1 LIPSG
6 RTLIEEI
13 MRQSRK
19 TETEDVVMKVSDIVF
34 LRNARQSFLSW
45 VMGLVKLKAEDLGN
59 ASRSCVRDV
68 SRRQGLAT

>member
-1 LIPSG
+1 
-6 RTLIEEI
+6 
-13 MRQSRK
+13 
-19 TETEDVVMKVSDIVF
+19 MKVSDIVF